1 MLLNSNSTMD
11 KVINERLKLS
21 NIALV
26 WLKRPMYI

>member
-21 NIALV
+21 NIALA